1 MTTLDIVLKDKD
13 THGCVCM
20 NAILVL
26 DLFLLLQTLV
36 DIILLEKANDVH
48 RPPQVIKHTIG
59 GGPTFTVRVFEYS
72 RIDALSANTLLLPV
86 VCHISYTRSTSYD
99 I

>member
-48 RPPQVIKHTIG
+48 PK
-59 GGPTFTVRVFEYS
+59 
-72 RIDALSANTLLLPV
+72 
-86 VCHISYTRSTSYD
+86 
-99 I
+99 